1 MDLED
6 FLTNVRLKFFLAK
19 QTEGRSSGTNP
30 GMNVPDRPAGIL
42 AALAL
47 MDNYASRLMTGEE
60 IRSLFQGLSTSGL
73 SNVVRSLHAKS
84 LVEKDGLYYRIT
96 PEGIEF
102 LVRFAEEALGS
113 PAPVEKELRQSD
125 AYRELMKS
133 AEILVDQELNQKF
146 EAAMRRRDAFR
157 ARLNPG
163 ITPGALDVQV
173 A

>member
-1 MDLED
+1 MDLDD

-30 GMNVPDRPAGIL
+30 GMNIPDRPTGIL

-47 MDNYASRLMTGEE
+47 MENYAGRQMKGEE
-60 IRSLFQGLSTSGL
+60 IRRLFQGLSTSGL
-73 SNVVRSLHAKS
+73 SNVVRTLHAKS

-96 PEGIEF
+96 PEGIHF

-113 PAPVEKELRQSD
+113 PTPVEKELRQSD

-133 AEILVDQELNQKF
+133 AEILIDQDLQQKF
-146 EAAMRRRDAFR
+146 EAAMRRRDGR
-157 ARLNPG
+157 ARLLVG
-163 ITPGALDVQV
+163 IVAPALDVQL